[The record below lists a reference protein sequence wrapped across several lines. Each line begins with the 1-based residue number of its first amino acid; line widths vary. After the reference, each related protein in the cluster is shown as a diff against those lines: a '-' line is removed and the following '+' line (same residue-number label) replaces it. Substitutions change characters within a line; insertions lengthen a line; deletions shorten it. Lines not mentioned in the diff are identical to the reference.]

1 MTSTWRL
8 QQLTRVIQDAVKR
21 SGGIWDDEASRYVKQ
36 RYIRPHEGLANDQ
49 CTAALEQIDAADL
62 VAEQCAEATE
72 MQSRA
77 TLQLE
82 AAGELALSSD
92 NEMKSGFEFIHAG
105 TSLAA
110 QANTTIDQAFAEL
123 GKAGSACGDAIGTES
138 LMSRVRTK
146 EDQHEARAQALV
158 GVVAGLSSQVA
169 DQLIGD
175 QAGGPVEQLIN
186 TLGNSGIPVCR
197 PGSSRRSMEGGA
209 LAPQGAAQMTN
220 RRALA
225 QRAVELLRDALVTP
239 DDSRKISPSASDLP
253 QATLPDLLEGFILL
267 IEDALASTT
276 PQVLASRIGAI
287 EAPSVGVLVPEPDS
301 RRAIRLRDPEFLVE
315 QINEHGLD
323 EIVTLLSFTALAL
336 RLLADPAQADGPMAP
351 TNIPYQEQGNSNGAT

>member
-1 MTSTWRL
+1 
-8 QQLTRVIQDAVKR
+8 
-21 SGGIWDDEASRYVKQ
+21 
-36 RYIRPHEGLANDQ
+36 
-49 CTAALEQIDAADL
+49 
-62 VAEQCAEATE
+62 
-72 MQSRA
+72 
-77 TLQLE
+77 
-82 AAGELALSSD
+82 
-92 NEMKSGFEFIHAG
+92 
-105 TSLAA
+105 
-110 QANTTIDQAFAEL
+110 
-123 GKAGSACGDAIGTES
+123 
-138 LMSRVRTK
+138 
-146 EDQHEARAQALV
+146 
-158 GVVAGLSSQVA
+158 
-169 DQLIGD
+169 
-175 QAGGPVEQLIN
+175 
-186 TLGNSGIPVCR
+186 
-197 PGSSRRSMEGGA
+197 
-209 LAPQGAAQMTN
+209 MTN

-267 IEDALASTT
+267 IEDALASTS

-301 RRAIRLRDPEFLVE
+301 RRAIRLRDPDFLVE